1 MKNHGPATQV
11 RAGANFNPKRYDTSP
26 ENSVRGH
33 SAPKVTVMDKVL
45 FVQLPPP
52 RFSFS
57 EAPSNIPL
65 AAGFLSIALHAVID
79 DTLSG
84 EILEPAIVDVF
95 ADQGI
100 VLEIVKRQPVIV
112 AMTLY
117 VWNVERSLF
126 LASNIKKLAPD
137 TKILVGG
144 PEVTP
149 DNNWVITHPA
159 VDAGVFGEGE
169 SRIRPLVTFLL
180 GRREEAGTAGFFIKV
195 PAGIHMDTRPHPQW
209 DLSLSPY
216 PYLDKTIAP
225 SRDGT
230 LFLETIR
237 GCPFRCKYCYYHKA
251 FNNIRTHPPGS
262 IEKVLDLA
270 YSKDSGVNEIYLM
283 DPTFNVGQ
291 GFRGLVRSMT
301 IRRNARDVALHTE
314 LRADLLS
321 REDVILLKDAG
332 LRSAEV
338 GLQTVNPLA
347 LKHAG
352 RTGDPEHVARG
363 VEWLKD
369 AGIEVTTGI
378 ILGLPNDT
386 PGGFTRTLEWL
397 RQAGAYSVVHPFV
410 LSILPGTDFR
420 TEAEELGI
428 RFHSR
433 PPYYV
438 RSTRTFAEEDF
449 QPALLECE
457 NVFDMELD
465 YIPPPSLVDR
475 GPSVVTELDMAA
487 YLSKWIVNL
496 DSSSW
501 LRSLPEVIRKASDPF
516 TIWFRGTMNERMMVD
531 LLHEFAQAN
540 PHTCLHVVLELA
552 DLPGLQFF
560 DKALYAAAHPDHY
573 LNRAYRPVYG
583 EGAIISINFWITWPD
598 PGNAEL
604 RGRVSAA
611 YDSVAGFVWE
621 TSRIDEESLSRS
633 STPLLFSGSI
643 TDSGSDYRKLFEIL
657 HEIHAGR
664 PEEVLFRDALL
675 QEKWNASFGKAS
687 PESSLAETILV
698 T

>member
-1 MKNHGPATQV
+1 
-11 RAGANFNPKRYDTSP
+11 
-26 ENSVRGH
+26 
-33 SAPKVTVMDKVL
+33 
-45 FVQLPPP
+45 
-52 RFSFS
+52 
-57 EAPSNIPL
+57 
-65 AAGFLSIALHAVID
+65 
-79 DTLSG
+79 
-84 EILEPAIVDVF
+84 
-95 ADQGI
+95 
-100 VLEIVKRQPVIV
+100 
-112 AMTLY
+112 
-117 VWNVERSLF
+117 
-126 LASNIKKLAPD
+126 
-137 TKILVGG
+137 
-144 PEVTP
+144 
-149 DNNWVITHPA
+149 

-169 SRIRPLVTFLL
+169 SRIGPLVTFLL
-180 GRREEAGTAGFFIKV
+180 GRREEAGTAGFFIKG
-195 PAGIHMDTRPHPQW
+195 PAGIHLDTRPHPRW
-209 DLSLSPY
+209 DLSLRPY

-251 FNNIRTHPPGS
+251 FNDIRTHPPGS

-291 GFRGLVRSMT
+291 RFRGLIRSMT
-301 IRRNARDVALHTE
+301 VRRNASDVPLHTE

-352 RTGDPEHVARG
+352 RTGDPEQVARG

-378 ILGLPNDT
+378 ILGLPDDT
-386 PGGFTRTLEWL
+386 PDGFIGTLEWL
-397 RQAGAYSVVHPFV
+397 KQTGAYSVVHPFV

-420 TEAEELGI
+420 AEAEQLGI

-457 NVFDMELD
+457 NIFDMELD
-465 YIPPPSLVDR
+465 YIPPPSMVDR
-475 GPSVVTELDMAA
+475 GPAVVGESREPA
-487 YLSKWIVNL
+487 YISKWIVNL
-496 DSSSW
+496 HTSSW
-501 LRSLPEVIRKASDPF
+501 SRFLPEVIRKASDPF
-516 TIWFRGTMNERMMVD
+516 TIWFKGPMNEIMMID
-531 LLHEFAQAN
+531 LLHEFAQAD
-540 PHTCLHVVLELA
+540 PHTCLHVVLDFG
-552 DLPGLQFF
+552 DLPELEFF
-560 DKALYAAAHPDHY
+560 DKALHAAAHPGHY
-573 LNRAYRPVYG
+573 LNRAYRPLYG
-583 EGAIISINFWITWPD
+583 QGTIISINFWIIWPD

-621 TSRIDEESLSRS
+621 TNEIDEESLARS
-633 STPLLFSGSI
+633 STPLLISVST
-643 TDSGSDYRKLFEIL
+643 TDTIGDYSKLVSMLRRIYPDQPDEI
-657 HEIHAGR
+657 
-664 PEEVLFRDALL
+664 LFRDELL

-687 PESSLAETILV
+687 TSKLAETILV